1 MTTESVPQESPR
13 QRLDQLRLD
22 GADAV
27 DPVGFR
33 YLDALERRLRER
45 GLEQGRHWEKLR
57 RGLADYEAKQRQT
70 GDIGPDE
77 RSPERLTSLS
87 DLTALLNAPSSEP
100 AGRKA
105 SPLSE
110 LLANADFE
118 PNAAMPG
125 DTAPSGSP
133 RPLKAA
139 MRARAL
145 QGERTLE
152 RRIQSA
158 IEQSPANAGPMNAHR
173 LVSRALGELQRLS
186 PAYLKRFA
194 SYTDLLQSLEKLN
207 VKS

>member
-1 MTTESVPQESPR
+1 M
-13 QRLDQLRLD
+13 RLD

-27 DPVGFR
+27 DPVRFR
-33 YLDALERRLRER
+33 YLDALERRLSER
-45 GLEQGRHWEKLR
+45 GLQQGRHWDKLR
-57 RGLADYEAKQRQT
+57 QGLADYDTKQPQIS
-70 GDIGPDE
+70 GNKPDE
-77 RSPERLTSLS
+77 HPSAKSTPLS
-87 DLTALLNAPSSEP
+87 ELTALLDSLLSKP
-100 AGRKA
+100 AVRKT
-105 SPLSE
+105 SPLVE
-110 LLANADFE
+110 LLANDEGNADG
-118 PNAAMPG
+118 AI
-125 DTAPSGSP
+125 APSGSP

-145 QGERTLE
+145 EDERVLE
-152 RRIQSA
+152 RRIRSA